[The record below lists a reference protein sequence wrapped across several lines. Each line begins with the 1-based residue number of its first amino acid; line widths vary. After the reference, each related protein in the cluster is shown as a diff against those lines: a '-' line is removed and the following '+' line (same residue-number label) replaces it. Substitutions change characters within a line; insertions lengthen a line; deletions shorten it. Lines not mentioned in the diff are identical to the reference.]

1 MSSSQEIIYSDTAG
15 VSRIQPSVI
24 SAINNYYCTHA
35 TEGKVGIKNSTQNT
49 IPSLKNE
56 ISTLINC
63 SSEEIAIT
71 KNTTEGINIIAQGY
85 PWQPG
90 DRILIP
96 DNEYPANVYP
106 WLFLKNKGVIID
118 YIPTKNGVIALEDI
132 NQLIHSNTKILAL
145 SHVGYLSGYTAPLN
159 KLGELCKQN
168 DIHFFVDAAQSAGV
182 LPIDVKKSNITALS
196 TCGWKWIMAPV
207 GVGFLYCSK
216 ALLKNITPV
225 YVGADALDEVN
236 IYSPKYPFTF
246 FQDSR
251 KFEYSSSTLSVAI
264 GLNKALEI
272 INTISVK
279 KIEKQTTA
287 HIKYLD
293 EALKNIGFNSYLKH
307 KEEPITRSG
316 ILSVKHKKITSEE
329 LHQKLLSHNIHTALW
344 HGYIRFSPSYLN
356 SKEESSEIVHCLTK
370 YL

>member
-1 MSSSQEIIYSDTAG
+1 MSNAQKIIYSDTAG
-15 VSRIQPSVI
+15 VSRIQPSVV
-24 SAINNYYCTHA
+24 SAINNYYCIHA
-35 TEGKVGIKNSTQNT
+35 TEGKIGIKNSTQNI

-63 SSEEIAIT
+63 SLEEIAIT

-96 DNEYPANVYP
+96 DNEYPANIYP
-106 WLFLKNKGVIID
+106 WLFLKKRGVIID
-118 YIPTKNGVIALEDI
+118 YIPTKNGIISLKDI
-132 NQLIHSNTKILAL
+132 NQLLHPNTKVLAL
-145 SHVGYLSGYTAPLN
+145 SHVGYLSGYTAPLDQ
-159 KLGELCKQN
+159 LGELCKQN
-168 DIHFFVDAAQSAGV
+168 NIHFFVDAAQSAGI
-182 LPIDVKKSNITALS
+182 LHIDVKKSNIAALS

-216 ALLKNITPV
+216 TFLKEITPI

-236 IYSPKYPFTF
+236 IYLPKYPFTF

-251 KFEYSSSTLSVAI
+251 KFEYSSSTLSVAL
-264 GLNKALEI
+264 GLFKALEI
-272 INTISVK
+272 INSVSIK
-279 KIEKQTTA
+279 KIEKQTTE

-293 EALKNIGFNSYLKH
+293 VALKNIGFNTYLKH
-307 KEEPITRSG
+307 KVEPKIRSG
-316 ILSVKHKKITSEE
+316 ILSVKHQKIASEE
-329 LHQKLLSHNIHTALW
+329 LHQKLLSHNIYTSLW

-356 SKEESSEIVHCLTK
+356 SKEESSEIIHCLTK
-370 YL
+370 LI